1 MDFGNDRV
9 FTIKSFITLD
19 NSRWFKEYYETRMN
33 RLLEM
38 HNNLEESMEKF
49 PDKQFFKFGTNQN
62 RLKQLKTDID
72 KLKSDPYC
80 DFLCSRG
87 QAKEAFLKYGEIR
100 LLKYYI
106 MSVSDCT
113 YGEMRYNINRY
124 TTMFKNEEKLKEEI
138 IKSFPPVYNY
148 TKISYVRCYN
158 FDFLDFVTRGRE
170 DEYISITDL
179 LNITDIF
186 LSDLEKMKRL
196 RKEFIFKKTESGE
209 YIKK

>member
-1 MDFGNDRV
+1 MGHIHFGNDRI
-9 FTIKSFITLD
+9 FTIKSFVTLD

-33 RLLEM
+33 RLLKM
-38 HNNLEESMEKF
+38 LNDLEESMEKF

-72 KLKSDPYC
+72 KLKVDPYC

-87 QAKEAFLKYGEIR
+87 QTKEAFLKYGEIN

-113 YGEMRYNINRY
+113 YGEMRNNICRY
-124 TTMFKNEEKLKEEI
+124 TTMFKAEEKLKEEI
-138 IKSFPPVYNY
+138 IKSFPPVYKY

-179 LNITDIF
+179 LNITDIKSVKIHNINK
-186 LSDLEKMKRL
+186 L
-196 RKEFIFKKTESGE
+196 
-209 YIKK
+209 